1 MERLSEHL
9 KALDRQVDELEQ
21 QIQAWDREQAMSRK
35 LAEISGI
42 GPLAASALVPSI
54 DDAKSFENGRQLA
67 AWLGPV
73 PRPHSGSGER
83 IRLQCGCSNCQ
94 RGGTKNSRIVGF
106 QPPIARA
113 ITP

>member
-1 MERLSEHL
+1 VERLSEHL
-9 KALDRQVDELEQ
+9 KALDRQVDE
-21 QIQAWDREQAMSRK
+21 IQAWDREQAMSRK

-42 GPLAASALVPSI
+42 GPLAASALLPSI